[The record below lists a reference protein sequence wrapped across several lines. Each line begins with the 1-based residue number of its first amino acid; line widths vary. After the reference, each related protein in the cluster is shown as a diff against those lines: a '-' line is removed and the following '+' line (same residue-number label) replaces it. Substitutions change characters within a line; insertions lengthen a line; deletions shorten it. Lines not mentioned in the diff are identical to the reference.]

1 MTSPVK
7 KVAALHDISGFG
19 RSSLTVVIPVLS
31 AMGVYVCPVPTALL
45 STNTSYPD
53 PYIVDLTEH
62 IEPIVSHW
70 KKLGLKFDGIYSG
83 FLGSPEQCEI
93 VAQIISDFGR
103 ENQLVLVDP
112 VLGDEGKLYE
122 SMDSSMVVSMR
133 RLIRH
138 ADLITPNITEAQL
151 LVGKKYNSDVT
162 IDEIKEDILCLKEE
176 GPKLVVVTGIL
187 DKKTSTSFVIAYN
200 SEDDKFWKV
209 SCNYVPAEYPG
220 AGDTF
225 SSVMCGALLQ
235 GDSLPIALDRAMNF
249 VYYGIRSTYG
259 YMVDP
264 REGILQE
271 RILNTLNMPSPITAE
286 MI

>member
-83 FLGSPEQCEI
+83 FLGSPKQCEI

-103 ENQLVLVDP
+103 KNQLVLVDP

-151 LVGKKYNSDVT
+151 LVGKKCNSDVT